1 MLVSRAKVGALKA
14 VPASRPD
21 RAYGVAGRASSA
33 VATPDIDF
41 DQVLGDLPDLL
52 HCLPC
57 EANWSMHH
65 LLRYLV
71 QLAGPCKVWLTSWT
85 ISEAPMRA
93 ILQMVDEGMMQAP
106 RCVFDDRVRKQNPNA
121 AQLAFANIAH
131 IGLTGIHAKCMV
143 VIGSKRSFTV
153 CSTANITRN
162 KRRELYWIAT
172 DTGVAEFHADWI
184 DGILKECSFND

>member
-1 MLVSRAKVGALKA
+1 MLVSREKV
-14 VPASRPD
+14 ASLRAGPERRAD
-21 RAYGVAGRASSA
+21 RSFGVAGNASSA

-41 DQVLGDLPDLL
+41 EQLLGELPDLL

-71 QLAGPCKVWLTSWT
+71 QLAGRSKVWLTSWT

-93 ILQMVDEGMMQAP
+93 ILQMVDEGMMEAP

-131 IGLTGIHAKCMV
+131 IGLAGIHAKCMV
-143 VIGSKRSFTV
+143 VIGAKRSFTV

-172 DTGVAEFHADWI
+172 DNGVAEFHAQWVD
-184 DGILKECSFND
+184 DLLKECAAND